1 MEDKTPRYRK
11 SDNGNFEEVKESQP
25 QVVKVSASPPKD
37 EAPQELSPAQ
47 AIMRAITQT
56 PEDRMSEMTYL
67 TKQMA
72 FNISLQTIQN
82 PALAINMVGEDGKV
96 IDLPTLWEKI
106 YFKLCR
112 SVGGEWADMTS
123 ELARIQMAGAN
134 DDDFSLGDAQ

>member
-1 MEDKTPRYRK
+1 MDDIKRVKRMEDGTYQDVR
-11 SDNGNFEEVKESQP
+11 EEQP
-25 QVVKVSASPPKD
+25 QTVKVKASPPKE